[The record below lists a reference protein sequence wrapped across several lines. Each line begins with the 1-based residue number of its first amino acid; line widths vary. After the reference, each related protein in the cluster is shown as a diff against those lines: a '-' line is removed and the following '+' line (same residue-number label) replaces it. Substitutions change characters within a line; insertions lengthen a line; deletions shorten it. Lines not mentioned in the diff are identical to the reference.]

1 MRRTSIG
8 VLLVLALLATGAG
21 FLLDHVLTV
30 MGRVTFT
37 PSLLLPLLLL
47 LIAAAAL
54 SVAWPVRASVRS
66 GARID
71 PFRATRA
78 VTLARAS
85 SLLGAIMA
93 GFGAGLLVFLLSRP
107 VDPPVGSTV
116 AMLALIGSAI
126 VLAIAALVA
135 EQFCTLPKDPDDSE
149 PRDRAGDPGP
159 AELGGGH

>member
-1 MRRTSIG
+1 MKRTSVG
-8 VLLVLALLATGAG
+8 LLVVLALLSGAAG
-21 FLLDHVLTV
+21 YVLDHMLTA
-30 MGRVTFT
+30 MGRTTFT

-47 LIAAAAL
+47 LIGTASL
-54 SVAWPVRASVRS
+54 GVAWPVRVSVRS
-66 GARID
+66 GIRID

-93 GFGAGLLVFLLSRP
+93 GFGVGLLVFLLSRP
-107 VDPPVGSTV
+107 IDPPVGSTV
-116 AMLALIGSAI
+116 AMLALIGSA
-126 VLAIAALVA
+126 VALVVAALIA
-135 EQFCTLPKDPDDSE
+135 EQFCILPKDPDDSE